1 MHQISTTPISTNI
14 KITYCTEC
22 HYAPL
27 AQKLA
32 EAIKQ
37 KFGLAAQLEAGHG
50 GIYQISLEGQVIYNN
65 LEQGGRLP
73 TTEEILQAIQEQH
86 VAPEKT
92 SNGGQPISRQ
102 QRELMT
108 VLNPMGYPPQIQPV
122 SMAPRLDTLDGK
134 TIYLVDARFDDSDR
148 FLAQMQHWFAEHMPR
163 TQTRLVSKSGVYTED
178 DPDLFAEIKA
188 QGDAMIMGVG
198 H

>member
-1 MHQISTTPISTNI
+1 MRQIPTTTTSTNV
-14 KITYCTEC
+14 KIIFCTEC
-22 HYAPL
+22 DYAPL
-27 AQKLA
+27 AKKLA

-37 KFGLAAQLEAGHG
+37 HFGLQTQLEAGHG
-50 GIYQISLEGQVIYNN
+50 GIYQVSLDDQVIYNN
-65 LEQGGRLP
+65 LERGGQLP
-73 TTEEILQAIQEQH
+73 TTEEILQVIEQQQA
-86 VAPEKT
+86 VPEKVT
-92 SNGGQPISRQ
+92 NGDQPATR
-102 QRELMT
+102 RRDLLT

-148 FLAQMQHWFAEHMPR
+148 FLAQMQHWFAEHLPNTR
-163 TQTRLVSKSGVYTED
+163 TRLVSKSGVYTED